1 MKIKILTNIDQ
12 GSIIKKNMAMLVA
25 LSLILVMLIN
35 FPILPAIPFMKY
47 DPADI
52 PILIGSFLFGPMG
65 GVILTAIVSIL
76 QGLFISGD
84 GGPIGIVMHFLATS
98 TFAYQ
103 RTKTKR
109 SAVVGLICGALSMT
123 CVMVIC
129 NLLLTP
135 IFLGAPMEKV
145 IELLL
150 PAIIPFN
157 LIKASI
163 NALITYFIYKPISN
177 FVHRNI

>member
-1 MKIKILTNIDQ
+1 MKIKILT
-12 GSIIKKNMAMLVA
+12 NMAMLVA

-35 FPILPAIPFMKY
+35 FPILPAVPFMKY

-76 QGLFISGD
+76 QGLFISG
-84 GGPIGIVMHFLATS
+84 G
-98 TFAYQ
+98 TFAFIAGFIYQ

>member
-1 MKIKILTNIDQ
+1 MKIKILT
-12 GSIIKKNMAMLVA
+12 NMAMLVA

-52 PILIGSFLFGPMG
+52 PILIGPMG

-84 GGPIGIVMHFLATS
+84 GGPIGIIMHFLATG
-98 TFAYQ
+98 TFAFIAGFIYQ

-135 IFLGAPMEKV
+135 IFLGAPMETV

-177 FVHRNI
+177 FIHRNI

>member
-1 MKIKILTNIDQ
+1 
-12 GSIIKKNMAMLVA
+12 MAMLVA

-35 FPILPAIPFMKY
+35 FPILPAVPFMKY

-84 GGPIGIVMHFLATS
+84 GGPIGIVMHFLATG
-98 TFAYQ
+98 TF
-103 RTKTKR
+103 
-109 SAVVGLICGALSMT
+109 AVVGLICGASSMT

>member
-1 MKIKILTNIDQ
+1 MKIKILT
-12 GSIIKKNMAMLVA
+12 NMAMLVA
-25 LSLILVMLIN
+25 LSLVLVLLIN
-35 FPILPAIPFMKY
+35 FPILPAVPFMKY

-52 PILIGSFLFGPMG
+52 PILIGSFLFGPIG
-65 GVILTAIVSIL
+65 GIILTAIVAIM

-84 GGPIGIVMHFLATS
+84 GGIIGIIMHFLATG
-98 TFAYQ
+98 TFVFIAGYIYQ
-103 RTKTKR
+103 RTRTKQ
-109 SAVVGLICGALSMT
+109 AAIVGLIFGALSMT
-123 CVMVIC
+123 IIMVIC
-129 NLLLTP
+129 NLILTP

-163 NALITYFIYKPISN
+163 NAIITYFIYKPISR
-177 FVHRNI
+177 FVHHNI

>member
-1 MKIKILTNIDQ
+1 
-12 GSIIKKNMAMLVA
+12 MAMLVA

-84 GGPIGIVMHFLATS
+84 GGPIGIVMHFL
-98 TFAYQ
+98 
-103 RTKTKR
+103 
-109 SAVVGLICGALSMT
+109 SMT

>member
-1 MKIKILTNIDQ
+1 MKIKILTN
-12 GSIIKKNMAMLVA
+12 MAMLTA
-25 LSLILVMLIN
+25 LSLVLVLLIN
-35 FPILPAIPFMKY
+35 FSILPAVPFMKY

-52 PILIGSFLFGPMG
+52 PILIGSFLFGPIG
-65 GVILTAIVSIL
+65 GVILTAIVSVM

-84 GGPIGIVMHFLATS
+84 GGIIGIIMHFLATG
-98 TFAYQ
+98 TFAFIAGYIYQ
-103 RTKTKR
+103 RTRTKQA
-109 SAVVGLICGALSMT
+109 AVVGLCCGALSMT
-123 CVMVIC
+123 FIMVIC
-129 NLLLTP
+129 NLILTP

-157 LIKASI
+157 LIKAGI
-163 NALITYFIYKPISN
+163 NALITYFIYKPISR

>member
-1 MKIKILTNIDQ
+1 
-12 GSIIKKNMAMLVA
+12 MAMLVA

-84 GGPIGIVMHFLATS
+84 GGPIGIVM
-98 TFAYQ
+98 
-103 RTKTKR
+103 
-109 SAVVGLICGALSMT
+109 V
-123 CVMVIC
+123 
-129 NLLLTP
+129 LL
-135 IFLGAPMEKV
+135 
-145 IELLL
+145 LLL
-150 PAIIPFN
+150 PDLF
-157 LIKASI
+157 I
-163 NALITYFIYKPISN
+163 NVQKQNVLLLS
-177 FVHRNI
+177 V

>member
-1 MKIKILTNIDQ
+1 
-12 GSIIKKNMAMLVA
+12 MAMLVA

-84 GGPIGIVMHFLATS
+84 GGPIGIVMHFLATG
-98 TFAYQ
+98 TFAFIAGFIYQ

-123 CVMVIC
+123 
-129 NLLLTP
+129 
-135 IFLGAPMEKV
+135 
-145 IELLL
+145 
-150 PAIIPFN
+150 
-157 LIKASI
+157 
-163 NALITYFIYKPISN
+163 
-177 FVHRNI
+177 